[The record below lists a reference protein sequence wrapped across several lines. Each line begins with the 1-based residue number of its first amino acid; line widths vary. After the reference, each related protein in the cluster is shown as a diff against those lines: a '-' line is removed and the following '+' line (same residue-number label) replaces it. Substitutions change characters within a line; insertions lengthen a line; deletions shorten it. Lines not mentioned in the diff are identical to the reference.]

1 MHYQYKSACF
11 TRTRVQ
17 ILTSEALR
25 ASEVT
30 TAAKAEA
37 KALSEQPTEAKV
49 PAATA
54 AATVL
59 SEQPTEAKVLAS
71 VKTEANKRNSHTG
84 GGRGGGVAVDARRP
98 AAIDARDPLRV
109 AEASDGEKLCKAAA
123 QVRLANCLS
132 NCSSLPLEQRGS

>member
-1 MHYQYKSACF
+1 MRYQYKSACF

-17 ILTSEALR
+17 ILTLEALR

-30 TAAKAEA
+30 AAAKA
-37 KALSEQPTEAKV
+37 KALSDQPTEAKV

-54 AATVL
+54 AATVF
-59 SEQPTEAKVLAS
+59 SEQPTGAKVLAS

-98 AAIDARDPLRV
+98 PAIDARDPLRV

-132 NCSSLPLEQRGS
+132 NCSSLPL